1 MCPSILYTHI
11 ICGNFSFKECDL
23 FEWMG
28 RGMMSFFL
36 CVHRSESNLVGVARD
51 GSGDSSVVPLAA
63 AAPCQEHGQISR
75 QLSLLGC

>member
-1 MCPSILYTHI
+1 
-11 ICGNFSFKECDL
+11 
-23 FEWMG
+23 MG
-28 RGMMSFFL
+28 RGMMSSFL